1 MKLYGCVFCGDVFDR
16 TELNDFKEAGEEY
29 WLDGED
35 FVCPDCLDHISRL
48 SLDEQFSKLLRTAD
62 VRDGGLPAGYA
73 EIEYDDFDDPEAIA
87 GACWDDMN
95 YRYYTER

>member
-1 MKLYGCVFCGDVFDR
+1 MKLYECVFCGDVFDR

-48 SLDEQFSKLLRTAD
+48 SLDEQFSKDSRCTGRRTSRR
-62 VRDGGLPAGYA
+62 V
-73 EIEYDDFDDPEAIA
+73 
-87 GACWDDMN
+87 C
-95 YRYYTER
+95 